1 MSDYRS
7 AVTQMPGM
15 GALVSG
21 ADPYG
26 NNAAISNYIAA
37 LQSQLQIQ
45 SQQVAA
51 QGQQLQKLLQA
62 TQQATQKAQQP
73 RAVRSPV
80 FPTAPYLPTSGNIGT
95 QTRFYGATLSSGDP
109 DYTVGQEA
117 IRIVN
122 FDIPCY
128 LIAINGGAFNTVG
141 PNAFPLGVQAN
152 GSYLFRI
159 EYSTGDKLM
168 TGPRLATTCIG
179 DGFNPGEIGGTGY
192 VIQPGASVQL
202 GITPLLSGL
211 RIDISLHCVEVRAP
225 SNYTVGQ

>member
-1 MSDYRS
+1 MSEYRS
-7 AVTQMPGM
+7 AVVQMPGM
-15 GALVSG
+15 GALVAG
-21 ADPYG
+21 ADPY
-26 NNAAISNYIAA
+26 NTAAMANYVSSLQTQMQ
-37 LQSQLQIQ
+37 LQSQQI
-45 SQQVAA
+45 SA
-51 QGQQLQKLLQA
+51 QGQQLQKLAQLA
-62 TQQATQKAQQP
+62 QQAQQKPQAP
-73 RAVRSPV
+73 RAVRTPV

-95 QTRFYGATLSSGDP
+95 QTRFYGATLTANDP

-128 LIAINGGAFNTVG
+128 LIAMNGGAFVTAA

-152 GSYLFRI
+152 ATYLFRI

-179 DGFNPGEIGGTGY
+179 DGFNPGEVGGTGY

-202 GITPLLSGL
+202 GITPLLASL

>member
-1 MSDYRS
+1 MTDFRS

-15 GALVSG
+15 GALVAG

-26 NNAAISNYIAA
+26 AAAMANYVAA
-37 LQSQLQIQ
+37 LQAQLQIQ
-45 SQQVAA
+45 GQQVSA
-51 QGQQLQKLLQA
+51 QGQQLQKLTQIA
-62 TQQATQKAQQP
+62 QQAQQQRAQP

-80 FPTAPYLPTSGNIGT
+80 FPTAPYLPTSGNVGT
-95 QTRFYGATLSSGDP
+95 QTRFYGATLTSGDP
-109 DYTVGQEA
+109 DYSIGQEA

-128 LIAINGGAFNTVG
+128 LIAINGGAFNTGVG
-141 PNAFPLGVQAN
+141 NAFPLGVQAN
-152 GSYLFRI
+152 STYLFRI

-202 GITPLLSGL
+202 GITPLLATL
-211 RIDISLHCVEVRAP
+211 RVDISLFCVEVRAP
-225 SNYTVGQ
+225 SNYTVG